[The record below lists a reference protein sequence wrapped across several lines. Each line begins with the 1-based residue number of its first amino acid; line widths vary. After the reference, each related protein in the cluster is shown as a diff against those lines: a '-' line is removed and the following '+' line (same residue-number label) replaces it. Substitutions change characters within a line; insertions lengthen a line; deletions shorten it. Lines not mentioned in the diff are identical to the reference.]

1 MTLKME
7 IDALGR
13 SCLLALALGCSG
25 ISAAAAAPAQTQ
37 EPPQPVWRTDVAGSR
52 IEKAP
57 LIGLVPGGQARSV
70 RLSGLSRM
78 QFFDFG
84 VVEPIAESVAQEC
97 SGFGI
102 YPIHIDPYRPVDV
115 DG

>member
-1 MTLKME
+1 MKC
-7 IDALGR
+7 GV
-13 SCLLALALGCSG
+13 S
-25 ISAAAAAPAQTQ
+25 
-37 EPPQPVWRTDVAGSR
+37 PV
-52 IEKAP
+52 
-57 LIGLVPGGQARSV
+57 
-70 RLSGLSRM
+70 

-84 VVEPIAESVAQEC
+84 FVEPIAESVVQEC